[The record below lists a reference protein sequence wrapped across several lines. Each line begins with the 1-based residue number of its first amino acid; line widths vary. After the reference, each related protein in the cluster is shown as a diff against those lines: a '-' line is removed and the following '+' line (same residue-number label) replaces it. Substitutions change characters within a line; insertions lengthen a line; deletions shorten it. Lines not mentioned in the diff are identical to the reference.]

1 MNIIRIEYEWI
12 TCILNGNWKLSESFK
27 FETRRSINSK
37 SFGGISKWG
46 VDDRV
51 DSTNFEKR
59 LLIE

>member
-1 MNIIRIEYEWI
+1 MNGLPAYS
-12 TCILNGNWKLSESFK
+12 TVTGNCQSFK

-37 SFGGISKWG
+37 SFGGISEWG